1 VETIKRPAAEI
12 KLRLQR
18 ARADHTWVDVTFRT
32 FRRFGEDEGGTLAA
46 ALTYYTFFS
55 IFPLLLLAVSLLGY
69 VTFGNESLQQE
80 LIRSGLRTVP
90 LLRDALSPNGLELIM
105 DRKGSLALTG
115 LALALYSGSGAI
127 VALEHGLNRIH
138 HVADEPNWVQKR
150 LRSLVWLGILG
161 LAAIASL
168 GLGIVSGAAPG
179 VLAAITATIGAL
191 LLNVGI
197 FATAYRVLPKKD
209 LSWREVLPGAIV
221 AAVVFEILRFVGT
234 AYLAQGET
242 TRNATFGTF
251 AAAAALLIA
260 SYLIA
265 QITLLA
271 AEVNAVLAERRAT
284 RDPFRAN

>member
-1 VETIKRPAAEI
+1 METIKRPAAEI

-242 TRNATFGTF
+242 TRNATFGTS